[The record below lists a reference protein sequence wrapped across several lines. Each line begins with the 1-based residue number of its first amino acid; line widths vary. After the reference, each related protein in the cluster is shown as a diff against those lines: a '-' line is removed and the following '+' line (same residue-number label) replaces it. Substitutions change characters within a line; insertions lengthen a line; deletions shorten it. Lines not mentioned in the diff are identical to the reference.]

1 MQVRKFLAVTA
12 MTLALSATAILS
24 PDPVYSGNSTPL
36 GHLTVGDGLVAP
48 QAQSYHS
55 SGTAAVDTIT
65 TASIP
70 DEPLKAKY
78 KRPER
83 IPFPEDN
90 PYSDAK
96 AELGKKL
103 FFDPRLSSS
112 NLISC
117 ASCHNPSFGWE
128 DAQPLGSGNKM
139 GKLGRHTPTIL
150 NLAWGEVFFWDGRA
164 ESLEEQA
171 LGPIMADAEMAQPME
186 QLLKELK
193 SVAGYRDA
201 FEKAFPGSGITPENI
216 GKAIATYER
225 TIVSNLSAFDRWIR
239 GDEAAINEE
248 AKKGFQVFNTKA
260 RCANCHS
267 GWNFTDDS
275 FHDIGLGSTDPG
287 RGEVLGAKALM
298 HAFKTP
304 GLRNIVE
311 RAPYMHDGSIKTL
324 REVIDHYD
332 RGFVKRETL
341 SSEIKPLSLSDEEK
355 SNLVAFLK
363 TLSSRDDP
371 VDVPVLPN

>member
-1 MQVRKFLAVTA
+1 MRKSKFL
-12 MTLALSATAILS
+12 L
-24 PDPVYSGNSTPL
+24 
-36 GHLTVGDGLVAP
+36 GLVVAFSLTGTSVLIPDSASAGP
-48 QAQSYHS
+48 QKFMSHLNAGDARPVGHGYH
-55 SGTAAVDTIT
+55 GTAALGADPIT
-65 TASIP
+65 TASVP
-70 DEPLKAKY
+70 KDPLKEAY
-78 KRPER
+78 RRPTS

-128 DAQPLGSGNKM
+128 DAQSLGSGNKM

-150 NLAWGEVFFWDGRA
+150 NLAWGELFFWDGRA
-164 ESLEEQA
+164 ETLEEQA

-186 QLLKELK
+186 KLIEELK
-193 SVAGYRDA
+193 GIAGYKDA
-201 FEKAFPGSGITPENI
+201 FDKAFPGSGVTPENI

-225 TIVSNLSAFDRWIR
+225 TVVSNLAPFDHWVR
-239 GDEAAINEE
+239 GDETAISAE
-248 AKKGFQVFNTKA
+248 AKRGFEVFNKKG
-260 RCANCHS
+260 RCAKCHA
-267 GWNFTDDS
+267 GWNFTDHS
-275 FHDIGLGSTDPG
+275 FHDIGIDSDDPG
-287 RGEVLGAKALM
+287 AAEGIGAKALQ

-304 GLRNIVE
+304 GLRNIIE
-311 RAPYMHDGSIKTL
+311 RAPYMHDGSLMTL
-324 REVIDHYD
+324 REVVDHYND
-332 RGFVKRETL
+332 GFKKRETL
-341 SSEIKPLSLSDEEK
+341 SDEMKTLALTEQEK
-355 SNLVAFLK
+355 SDLVAFLE